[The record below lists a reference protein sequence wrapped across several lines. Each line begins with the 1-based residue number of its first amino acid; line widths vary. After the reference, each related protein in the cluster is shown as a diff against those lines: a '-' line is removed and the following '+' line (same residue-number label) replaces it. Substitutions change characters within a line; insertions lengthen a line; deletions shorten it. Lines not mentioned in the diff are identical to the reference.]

1 MSPLATPFNISPHEC
16 NKTRR
21 QIKDRQ
27 IGKKEIKLSSFT
39 DNMVINIENNKQ
51 TERIKELYQ
60 GCRKQV
66 NIEKSIAFLYI
77 SDIKWNVKLKTQY
90 HLHHHNQK

>member
-51 TERIKELYQ
+51 TERINKLLELIRSYTKVA
-60 GCRKQV
+60 GNRL
-66 NIEKSIAFLYI
+66 I
-77 SDIKWNVKLKTQY
+77 
-90 HLHHHNQK
+90 